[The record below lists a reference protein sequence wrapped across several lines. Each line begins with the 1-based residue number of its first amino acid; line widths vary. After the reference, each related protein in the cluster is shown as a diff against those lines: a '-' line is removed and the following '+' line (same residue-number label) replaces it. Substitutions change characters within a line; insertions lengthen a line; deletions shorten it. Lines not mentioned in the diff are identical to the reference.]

1 MILIDLII
9 SELLIVLLKLE
20 SFAGFFAIVF
30 VLFTSI
36 ILYYLI
42 KRLNNNLSAYF
53 LINIFFAPV
62 LLFSLILFRVL
73 FQARAT
79 AGSQSFLFNNES
91 YILRMEKKNAQF
103 EIYKLI
109 DGDRNHLRGIS
120 YGKFLKKNDTIYL
133 LYNKKIELFIYK
145 DALSGF
151 PVKGSKILLKNE

>member
-9 SELLIVLLKLE
+9 SELLIVLLKLD

-36 ILYYLI
+36 IIYYLI
-42 KRLNNNLSAYF
+42 KRLKNNLSAYF

-91 YILRMEKKNAQF
+91 YILRMEKRA
-103 EIYKLI
+103 
-109 DGDRNHLRGIS
+109 RNL
-120 YGKFLKKNDTIYL
+120 KFIN
-133 LYNKKIELFIYK
+133 
-145 DALSGF
+145 
-151 PVKGSKILLKNE
+151 